1 MDQLPTPMLWLL
13 GAAAMFGLVWLG
25 SALAKKPPAVV
36 NAAVAAIEDDGLQ
49 LVARGLHSM
58 TDDADDDAIIS
69 AAMGRKARRAQTRQ
83 HALAMITGALTV
95 PAVPPAP
102 AEPLPGPS
110 A

>member
-1 MDQLPTPMLWLL
+1 MDQLSTPVLWLL
-13 GAAAMFGLVWLG
+13 GAALACGLVWLG
-25 SALAKKPPAVV
+25 SALAKKPPSVV

-58 TDDADDDAIIS
+58 TDDADDDAIIA

-95 PAVPPAP
+95 PA
-102 AEPLPGPS
+102 AEPPQPGPS